1 MNNSSFSKDESIYS
15 AFSRF
20 NTIITSLKS
29 IDEGYS
35 SKNYVRKFLRALHH
49 KWRATVTAIKD
60 SKDLISLSLDELI
73 RNLKVQELIIK
84 KDFEIVKGKGER
96 KSLALKAK
104 KESSD
109 EESLTFGS
117 KDEEYAIGL
126 ETLKSSS
133 KEEVGPDEWIK
144 YSGCTKHMTGNRKLL
159 STYKAYNGDHVDNL
173 RFNLLSV
180 GQIYDNKCK
189 VIFFEHDS
197 EITKD
202 EKVIGRGIRK
212 SGFND
217 DDDDVIGKLS
227 LELRFRKPWFRKLG
241 LRVY

>member
-1 MNNSSFSKDESIYS
+1 MTSSPAAE
-15 AFSRF
+15 
-20 NTIITSLKS
+20 NIILRNVGV
-29 IDEGYS
+29 GYS

-73 RNLKVQELIIK
+73 ENLKVQELNIK
-84 KDFEIVKGKGER
+84 KDFKIVKGKGER

-109 EESLTFGS
+109 EESSTFRS
-117 KDEEYAIGL
+117 EDEEYAIGL
-126 ETLKSSS
+126 ETLRSSS
-133 KEEVGPDEWIK
+133 KEERYDSHNSLNIANV
-144 YSGCTKHMTGNRKLL
+144 
-159 STYKAYNGDHVDNL
+159 DHVDNL

-212 SGFND
+212 SGLY
-217 DDDDVIGKLS
+217 GM
-227 LELRFRKPWFRKLG
+227 KLG
-241 LRVY
+241 KKPKDKIYLTTINEKSTL